1 MHLLLILII
10 SIMMKKIRSLIIKLK
25 KIVFQKKEKI
35 KKKVIKKIILNILFI

>member
-1 MHLLLILII
+1 
-10 SIMMKKIRSLIIKLK
+10 MMKKIRSLIIKLK